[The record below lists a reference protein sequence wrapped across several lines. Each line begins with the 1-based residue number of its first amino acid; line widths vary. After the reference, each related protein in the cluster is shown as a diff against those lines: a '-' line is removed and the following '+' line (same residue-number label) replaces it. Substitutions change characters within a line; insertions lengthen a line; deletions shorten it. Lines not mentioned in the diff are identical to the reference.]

1 MVIPMQVCVRP
12 ERRLLACVLLGL
24 ATTVWSDRASAYRP
38 FDGTDAAV
46 ADLGQLEIE
55 LGPLGLLWQQA
66 NKTLIAPAY
75 IVNYGFAKN
84 WELVLQGQLE
94 TPLASSDPS
103 SLTMAGAFLKGVLRP
118 GSLQEKS
125 GPSIATEFGVL
136 LPGVNAEPGYGL
148 SWAGIVSQRWDAGTI
163 HLNLQTELTREHNA
177 DIFVSTI
184 LEGPSKWKVRPV
196 AEFFY
201 ENEFGQAQ
209 TVSGL
214 IGAIWQVRDGLTFD
228 VGVRHALT
236 NGHVVNEIR
245 AGLTFGIPLRLSGH
259 NSR

>member
-1 MVIPMQVCVRP
+1 V
-12 ERRLLACVLLGL
+12 LLAL
-24 ATTVWSDRASAYRP
+24 AATAWSDRASAYRP

-55 LGPLGLLWQQA
+55 FGPLGLLRQEA
-66 NKTLIAPAY
+66 SKTLIAPAV
-75 IVNYGFAKN
+75 IGNYGFAEN
-84 WELVLQGQLE
+84 WEMVLQGQLE
-94 TPLASSDPS
+94 TPLSSSDPT
-103 SLTMAGAFLKGVLRP
+103 SLTMAAAFLKNILRP

-125 GPSIATEFGVL
+125 GASIATEFGVL

-148 SWAGIVSQRWDAGTI
+148 SWAGIVSQRWDWGTM
-163 HLNLQTELTREHNA
+163 HLNLQTELTRDHDA
-177 DIFVSTI
+177 DVFVSTI

-201 ENEFGQAQ
+201 ENEFGQMQ

-214 IGAIWQVRDGLTFD
+214 IGAIWQVRDDLAFD
-228 VGVRHALT
+228 VGVRRALT
-236 NGHVVNEIR
+236 NGQVVSELR

-259 NSR
+259 SPR